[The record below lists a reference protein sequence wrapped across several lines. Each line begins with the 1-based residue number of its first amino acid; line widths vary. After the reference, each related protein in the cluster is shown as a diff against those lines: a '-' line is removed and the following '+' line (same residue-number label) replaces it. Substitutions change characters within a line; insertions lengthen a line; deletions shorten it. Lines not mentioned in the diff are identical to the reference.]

1 MKKIIVFFAF
11 AFSTLSLVAQSELP
25 ENETVDLKI
34 VLRPASDT
42 IVYNQFRDF
51 VEYSKGTHPGFQQR
65 PHFQG
70 PQRPPFV
77 YLPKPKKVIHKK
89 DEVIVVY
96 TKADYERLMMARKS
110 HIMRSRLD
118 QRTRW

>member
-1 MKKIIVFFAF
+1 MKKFIVFLAL
-11 AFSTLSLVAQSELP
+11 AFSTLSLVAQ
-25 ENETVDLKI
+25 ENEPVDLKI

-51 VEYSKGTHPGFQQR
+51 VEYNKGTHPGFQQR

-96 TKADYERLMMARKS
+96 TKKDYERLMLAKRV
-110 HIMRSRLD
+110 HIMKA
-118 QRTRW
+118 RTTYGKRG